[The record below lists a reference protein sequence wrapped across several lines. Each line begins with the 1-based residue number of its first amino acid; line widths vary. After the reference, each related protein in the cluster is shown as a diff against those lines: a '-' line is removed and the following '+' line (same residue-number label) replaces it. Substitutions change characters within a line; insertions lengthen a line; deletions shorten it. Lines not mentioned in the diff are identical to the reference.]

1 MSVVGPRPHM
11 ELHTWDYEDSI
22 DKYLVRRFVKPGIT
36 GLARI
41 KGFRGEITQ
50 KNDILHR
57 VGLALDLKII
67 SETISHVILRE

>member
-1 MSVVGPRPHM
+1 M

-22 DKYLVRRFVKPGIT
+22 DKYLVRHFVKPGIT

-57 VGLALDLKII
+57 VRLAIFYVAK
-67 SETISHVILRE
+67 